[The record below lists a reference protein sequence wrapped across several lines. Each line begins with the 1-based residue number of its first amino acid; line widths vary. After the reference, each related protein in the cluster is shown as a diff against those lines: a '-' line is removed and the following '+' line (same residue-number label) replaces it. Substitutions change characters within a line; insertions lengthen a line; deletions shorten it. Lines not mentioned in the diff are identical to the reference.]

1 MINLKFVKEVYVFS
15 GVTDFRNG
23 IHGLLRIISR
33 DFDLNN
39 IKDCI
44 FIFCNSKRSSIKL
57 LEKDSTGIWIY
68 QKKLDRGKFIFPKT
82 QQNARITVDE
92 LKILINGLDFIRII
106 EKNEKNLDFL

>member
-1 MINLKFVKEVYVFS
+1 MIDLKFVKEVYVFS
-15 GVTDFRNG
+15 GATYFRNG

-44 FIFCNSKRSSIKL
+44 FIFCNSTRSSIKL
-57 LEKDSTGIWIY
+57 LERDSTGIWLY
-68 QKKLDRGKFIFPKT
+68 QKKLDSGNFAFPNT
-82 QQNARITVDE
+82 EQNARITVDE

-106 EKNEKNLDFL
+106 EKSEKNFDFL